1 MAEELEQSLINQ
13 LVEIALDARKNSY
26 APYSNYRVGSALLC
40 DDGIN
45 IYPGCN
51 IENDGIQSICA
62 ERVAFTKAIS
72 EGERDFE
79 YIVVCGGNTLDSLDN
94 CLPCGYCRQFMCEF
108 VNKDFKIYA
117 LSEGDKITEYSISDL
132 LPNNFRLTTTS

>member
-1 MAEELEQSLINQ
+1 MDLTNAIQ
-13 LVEIALDARKNSY
+13 IAKAVRKNSY
-26 APYSNYRVGSALLC
+26 SSYGKYYVGCALMCKSGKIYS
-40 DDGIN
+40 
-45 IYPGCN
+45 GCN

-72 EGERDFE
+72 EGERDLE